1 MQRIGPA
8 TEPAGFG
15 RIATSDTARPRFWPW
30 LWAAGLLIAVL
41 LVANGKLLRGKAYP
55 QWDAADF
62 FGPSYS
68 LVADHTRAHR
78 LLAWNP
84 WTSGG
89 SPDFSEP
96 ELGTSS
102 PVMLL
107 TALVFRKP
115 SGFVAYWMLIWI
127 GGALGVLVF
136 ARHLRCPAWGALVA
150 ALGFAASGFI
160 VGHAEHTSSLFSIAF
175 LPWICWRLDDALL
188 RTRYWSAVQA
198 GVLYGLSALG
208 GYPQFT
214 ILTPGFLVLWTIGRI
229 FFADTVD
236 GEAAFPSR
244 GRARVLPAILALVLV
259 GVVGCL
265 ILCPPYLGFM
275 TETHGYSDRVGPRS
289 RIESISSNIL
299 PAGAIA
305 TLASPYLFLL
315 SYPGLPE
322 RLWPNSDISMCSIY
336 SGAVVTVMGVLA
348 LLRRSR
354 WRHWLGLMAIVYLCC
369 SLGNQLPLRGWL
381 YDYMPPTR
389 YFRNASMFSVYSIF
403 LLCVLAALAARDL
416 EKAMDPK
423 DTEARDFV
431 MLSIVAASAAA
442 IAFFMVIRRVQ
453 VRPWTYDLALIHLWI
468 VWLGVV
474 LAGFLLVLR
483 VASVR
488 RFAQILVVI
497 AVLDA
502 SLAILVD
509 RPALYTSATVG
520 WWKEMDHKHV
530 ASLDLTHEGLARQLS
545 SPAEAS
551 IAQFPNSRNVP
562 LKIPVLSSY
571 APLSNRFASSLVQ
584 DPVLPEFALGKNRI
598 WFSQHGVRLAPS
610 DFAYDK
616 FSDASHLR
624 RSPVLLLH
632 NPEQMEALSFRK
644 NVPPTDKGE
653 DSASVANLDQ
663 VQPASPA
670 AVDLLRYLPDFL
682 QFRYQAP
689 TDGWLMIT
697 DRWAPGWKAEVNGN
711 PEPVYGADFLFRAVQ
726 VQAGMNTVTFRY
738 QPRTW
743 AASII
748 ISWGTLL
755 LFLICEAAR
764 FGKKLNHGL
773 RLRTD

>member
-1 MQRIGPA
+1 MQRISPA
-8 TEPAGFG
+8 TEPAGL
-15 RIATSDTARPRFWPW
+15 RRTATEDTARPRFWPW
-30 LWAAGLLIAVL
+30 LSAAGLLIAVL
-41 LVANGKLLRGKAYP
+41 LVANGKLLQGKAYP

-68 LVADHTRAHR
+68 LVADHARAHR
-78 LLAWNP
+78 LLTWNP

-89 SPDFSEP
+89 SPDFAEP
-96 ELGTSS
+96 EQGTSS

-107 TALVFRKP
+107 TALIFRKP

-188 RTRYWSAVQA
+188 RARYWIAVQA

-236 GEAAFPSR
+236 GGTAFTSR
-244 GRARVLPAILALVLV
+244 GRVRVVPAIIALVLV
-259 GVVGCL
+259 GIVGVL

-299 PAGAIA
+299 PAEAIA

-315 SYPGLPE
+315 SCPGLPE
-322 RLWPNSDISMCSIY
+322 RLWANSDISMCSIY

-354 WRHWLGLMAIVYLCC
+354 WRYWLGLMAIVYLCC

-381 YDYMPPTR
+381 YDYMPLTR

-403 LLCVLAALAARDL
+403 LLCILAALAARDL
-416 EKAMDPK
+416 EKAMDPEG
-423 DTEARDFV
+423 TEARGFV
-431 MLSIVAASAAA
+431 VLSIVAASAAA
-442 IAFFMVIRRVQ
+442 IAFFMVTRQVQ
-453 VRPWTYDLALIHLWI
+453 VRPWTYDLALIHVWI
-468 VWLGVV
+468 VWLWVV

-488 RFAQILVVI
+488 RFAQILVAI

-502 SLAILVD
+502 SLAIVID
-509 RPALYTSATVG
+509 RPALYTSATAG

-530 ASLDLTHEGLARQLS
+530 ASLDLTHQGFARQLN
-545 SPAEAS
+545 SPADFT
-551 IAQFPNSRNVP
+551 IPQVPNNRNVP
-562 LKIPVLSSY
+562 LKIPVLNSY
-571 APLSNRFASSLVQ
+571 APLTNRFAS
-584 DPVLPEFALGKNRI
+584 LPEFALGENRI
-598 WFSQHGVRLAPS
+598 WFSQQVVKLAPS
-610 DFAYDK
+610 DFSYAK
-616 FSDASHLR
+616 FTDAVHLS

-644 NVPPTDKGE
+644 NVPPTDQAE
-653 DSASVANLDQ
+653 NSATVANLDQ

-670 AVDLLRYLPDFL
+670 AVDLLSYLPDFL

-711 PEPVYGADFLFRAVQ
+711 PEPVYGADFLFRAVK
-726 VQAGMNTVTFRY
+726 VQAGMNIVTLHY
-738 QPRTW
+738 APRTW

-755 LFLICEAAR
+755 LFLICEATR
-764 FGKKLNHGL
+764 IGRKLNHGL
-773 RLRTD
+773 RLRND